1 MSHSILLPR
10 IMEVG
15 RDACQKLPTILDS
28 LGIKKP
34 LIITDEMMVKL
45 GYVDKLQTI
54 LKEVQITAD
63 VFSDTMPEPTES
75 SIESGVQQ
83 VRHQEYDGLI
93 ALGGGRPIDS
103 AKAISILGKFGGVI
117 NDYKFPRQVNEA
129 GLPIIAIPTTAGTGS
144 EVTRFT
150 IITDETN
157 NEKLLCVGMGFMPIA
172 AIIDY
177 SLTMS
182 VPPRTTADTGI
193 DAMTHAIE
201 AYVSQKRNA
210 YSDQQA
216 LAALRLIGP
225 NLQKAYHN
233 GEDEDAREAMMLGST
248 LAGIAFCNSSVA
260 LVHGMS
266 RPIGACFH
274 VPHGLSNAMLLPTIT
289 EFGIS
294 GTPERYADC
303 ARALGVASFND
314 TDNQANINLI
324 TYLKNLNIEL
334 KVPTLE
340 QFGIQKIDFD
350 ALINT
355 MCEQAFSSGSPNNN
369 PRIPSLEEMV
379 QLYTLLWAESS
390 SDDVSTS

>member
-10 IMEVG
+10 TMEIG
-15 RDACQKLPTILDS
+15 RDACQKLPQILKS

-34 LIITDEMMVKL
+34 LIITDDMMVKL
-45 GYVDKLQTI
+45 GYVDNIQGI
-54 LKEVQITAD
+54 LKEAQISAD
-63 VFSDTMPEPTES
+63 VFSDTVPEPTEM
-75 SIESGVQQ
+75 SISAGVSQ
-83 VRHQEYDGLI
+83 VKAKEYDGLI
-93 ALGGGRPIDS
+93 ALGGGSPIDS
-103 AKAISILGKFGGVI
+103 AKAISILGRFGGDMR
-117 NDYKFPRQVNEA
+117 DYKFPRQVDET

-150 IITDETN
+150 IITDDLN

-172 AIIDY
+172 AIIDF
-177 SLTMS
+177 SLTLS

-201 AYVSQKRNA
+201 AYISPKRNA

-225 NLQKAYHN
+225 NIQMAYCN
-233 GEDEDAREAMMLGST
+233 GKDEAAREAMMLGST

-266 RPIGACFH
+266 RPIGAFFH

-294 GTPERYADC
+294 SAPDRYADC
-303 ARALGVASFND
+303 ARALGIADTSD
-314 TDNQANINLI
+314 TDDQANTNLVRF
-324 TYLKNLNIEL
+324 LKDLNKEL
-334 KVPTLE
+334 HVPTLAE
-340 QFGIQKIDFD
+340 FGVQRADFD
-350 ALINT
+350 KLVNT
-355 MCEQAFSSGSPNNN
+355 MCEQAFASGSPNNN
-369 PRIPSLEEMV
+369 PRIPNLEEMI
-379 QLYTLLWAESS
+379 QLYTMLW
-390 SDDVSTS
+390 DDNSTAHA

>member
-10 IMEVG
+10 TMEIG
-15 RDACQKLPTILDS
+15 RDACQKLPQILKS

-34 LIITDEMMVKL
+34 LIITDDMMVKL
-45 GYVDKLQTI
+45 GYVDNIQHI
-54 LKEVQITAD
+54 LEEAKISAD
-63 VFSDTMPEPTES
+63 VFSDTVPEPTEM
-75 SIESGVQQ
+75 SISAGVSQ
-83 VRHQEYDGLI
+83 VKAQDYDGLI
-93 ALGGGRPIDS
+93 ALGGGSPIDS
-103 AKAISILGKFGGVI
+103 AKAISILGKFGGVMR
-117 NDYKFPRQVNEA
+117 DYKFPRQVDET

-150 IITDETN
+150 IITDDEN

-177 SLTMS
+177 TLTLS

-201 AYVSQKRNA
+201 AYISPKRNA

-225 NLQKAYHN
+225 NIQTAYHD
-233 GEDEDAREAMMLGST
+233 GKDDTARETMMLGST

-266 RPIGACFH
+266 RPIGAFFH

-294 GTPERYADC
+294 SAPDRYADC
-303 ARALGVASFND
+303 ARALGVADSND
-314 TDNQANINLI
+314 TDDDANTRLI
-324 TYLKNLNIEL
+324 DFLKNLNKEL
-334 KVPTLE
+334 HVPTLAE
-340 QFGIQKIDFD
+340 FGVQRADFD
-350 ALINT
+350 KLVNT
-355 MCEQAFSSGSPNNN
+355 MCEQAFASGSPNNN
-369 PRIPSLEEMV
+369 PRIPNLEEMI
-379 QLYTLLWAESS
+379 QLYTMLWDDSS
-390 SDDVSTS
+390 TDHA

>member
-10 IMEVG
+10 TMEIG
-15 RDACQKLPTILDS
+15 RDACQKLPQILKS

-34 LIITDEMMVKL
+34 LIITDDTMVKL
-45 GYVDKLQTI
+45 GYVDNIQGI
-54 LKEVQITAD
+54 LKEAQISAD
-63 VFSDTMPEPTES
+63 VFSDTVPEPTEM
-75 SIESGVQQ
+75 SISAGVSQ
-83 VRHQEYDGLI
+83 VKAKDYDGLI
-93 ALGGGRPIDS
+93 ALGGGSPIDS
-103 AKAISILGKFGGVI
+103 AKAISILGRFGGDMR
-117 NDYKFPRQVNEA
+117 DYKFPRQVDET

-150 IITDETN
+150 IITDDLN

-172 AIIDY
+172 AIIDF
-177 SLTMS
+177 SLTLS

-201 AYVSQKRNA
+201 AYISPKRNA

-225 NLQKAYHN
+225 NIQMAYRN
-233 GEDEDAREAMMLGST
+233 GKDEAAREAMMLGST

-266 RPIGACFH
+266 RPIGAFFH

-294 GTPERYADC
+294 SAPDRYADC
-303 ARALGVASFND
+303 ARALGIADTSD
-314 TDNQANINLI
+314 TDDQANTNLVRF
-324 TYLKNLNIEL
+324 LKDLNKEL
-334 KVPTLE
+334 HVPTLAE
-340 QFGIQKIDFD
+340 FGVQRADFD
-350 ALINT
+350 KLVNT
-355 MCEQAFSSGSPNNN
+355 MCEQAFASGSPNNN
-369 PRIPSLEEMV
+369 PRIPNLEEMI
-379 QLYTLLWAESS
+379 QLYTMLW
-390 SDDVSTS
+390 DDNSTAHA

>member
-10 IMEVG
+10 TMEIG
-15 RDACQKLPTILDS
+15 RDACQKLPLILES
-28 LGIKKP
+28 LGVKKP
-34 LIITDEMMVKL
+34 LIITDDMMVKL
-45 GYVDKLQTI
+45 GYVDNIQAV
-54 LKEVQITAD
+54 LKEAQISAD
-63 VFSDTMPEPTES
+63 VFSDTVPEPTES
-75 SIESGVQQ
+75 SISAGVSQ
-83 VRHQEYDGLI
+83 VKAQDYDGLI
-93 ALGGGRPIDS
+93 ALGGGSPIDS
-103 AKAISILGKFGGVI
+103 AKAISILGKFGGVMR
-117 NDYKFPRQVNEA
+117 DYKFPRQVDET

-150 IITDETN
+150 IITDDAN

-177 SLTMS
+177 SLTLS

-201 AYVSQKRNA
+201 AYISPKRNA

-225 NLQKAYHN
+225 NIQTAYHD
-233 GEDEDAREAMMLGST
+233 GKDEAAREAMMLGST

-266 RPIGACFH
+266 RPIGAFFH

-294 GTPERYADC
+294 SAPDRYADC
-303 ARALGVASFND
+303 ARALGVADSAD
-314 TDNQANINLI
+314 TDDEANVRLI
-324 TYLKNLNIEL
+324 DFLKNLNKEL
-334 KVPTLE
+334 HVPTLAE
-340 QFGIQKIDFD
+340 FGVQRADFD
-350 ALINT
+350 KLVNT
-355 MCEQAFSSGSPNNN
+355 MCEQAFASGSPNNN
-369 PRIPSLEEMV
+369 PRIPSLEEMT
-379 QLYTLLWAESS
+379 QLYTMLW
-390 SDDVSTS
+390 DDSRTDHS

>member
-10 IMEVG
+10 TMEIG
-15 RDACQKLPTILDS
+15 RDACQKLPQILKN

-34 LIITDEMMVKL
+34 LIITDDMMVKL
-45 GYVDKLQTI
+45 GYVANIQGI
-54 LKEVQITAD
+54 LKEAQISAD
-63 VFSDTMPEPTES
+63 VFSDTVPEPTEM
-75 SIESGVQQ
+75 SISAGVSQ
-83 VRHQEYDGLI
+83 VKAKDYDGLV
-93 ALGGGRPIDS
+93 ALGGGSPIDS
-103 AKAISILGKFGGVI
+103 AKAISILGRFGGDMR
-117 NDYKFPRQVNEA
+117 DYKVPRQVDET

-150 IITDETN
+150 IITDDLN

-172 AIIDY
+172 AIIDF
-177 SLTMS
+177 SLTLS

-201 AYVSQKRNA
+201 AYISPKRNA

-225 NLQKAYHN
+225 NIQMAYRN
-233 GEDEDAREAMMLGST
+233 GKDEAAREAMMLGST

-266 RPIGACFH
+266 RPIGAFFH

-294 GTPERYADC
+294 SAPDRYADC
-303 ARALGVASFND
+303 ARALGIADTSD
-314 TDNQANINLI
+314 TDDQANTNLVRF
-324 TYLKNLNIEL
+324 LKDLNKEL
-334 KVPTLE
+334 HVPTLAE
-340 QFGIQKIDFD
+340 FGVQRADFD
-350 ALINT
+350 KLVNT
-355 MCEQAFSSGSPNNN
+355 MCEQAFASGSPNNN
-369 PRIPSLEEMV
+369 PRIPNLEEMI
-379 QLYTLLWAESS
+379 QLYTMLW
-390 SDDVSTS
+390 DDNSTAHA

>member
-10 IMEVG
+10 TMEIG
-15 RDACQKLPTILDS
+15 RDACKKLPAILAS
-28 LGIKKP
+28 LGVKKP

-45 GYVDKLQTI
+45 GYVDNVQAI
-54 LKEVQITAD
+54 LKEAQINAD
-63 VFSDTMPEPTES
+63 VFSDTVPEPTEG
-75 SIESGVQQ
+75 SIKAGVSQ
-83 VRHQEYDGLI
+83 VKSQDYDGLI
-93 ALGGGRPIDS
+93 ALGGGSPIDS
-103 AKAISILGKFGGVI
+103 AKAISILGKFDGVMR
-117 NDYKFPRQVNEA
+117 DYKFPRQVDET

-150 IITDETN
+150 IITDDDN

-177 SLTMS
+177 SLTLS

-201 AYVSQKRNA
+201 AYISPKRNA

-225 NLQKAYHN
+225 NIQTAYHD
-233 GEDEDAREAMMLGST
+233 GKDEAAREAMMLGST

-266 RPIGACFH
+266 RPIGAFFH

-294 GTPERYADC
+294 SAPDRYADC
-303 ARALGVASFND
+303 ARALGVANSAD
-314 TDNQANINLI
+314 TDDEANVRLI
-324 TYLKNLNIEL
+324 DFLKNLNKEL
-334 KVPTLE
+334 HVPTLTE
-340 QFGIQKIDFD
+340 FGVQRADFD
-350 ALINT
+350 KLVNT
-355 MCEQAFSSGSPNNN
+355 MCEQAFASGSPNNN
-369 PRIPSLEEMV
+369 PRIPSLEEMT
-379 QLYTLLWAESS
+379 QLYTMLWDDSS
-390 SDDVSTS
+390 TDHS